1 MELTQVASFAGIAAM
16 MILLPGPSTLLIAT
30 TTSAIGYRAGLVT
43 TAGFALALFT
53 YGTLSAIG
61 LSQYL
66 TQSDHIVQLI
76 NICCAIYLVFMGV
89 KGLVDVVQSKRTVH
103 QHRKRHLRKRR
114 RSRHATHSPCL
125 GRGYLTCLLNPVNL
139 IFYLTIF
146 PKFTDNADSF
156 SQTAGLL
163 VAVHILLSI
172 CWFGF
177 ITIAFKR
184 MTAILTNAC
193 IADRMKLFSGIAF
206 ICFGTRCALQLV

>member
-16 MILLPGPSTLLIAT
+16 LILLPGPSTLLIAT

-43 TAGFALALFT
+43 IAGFALALLT
-53 YGTLSAIG
+53 YGTLSTIG

-89 KGLVDVVQSKRTVH
+89 KGFVDVLKNRRTVH
-103 QHRKRHLRKRR
+103 QRGRKHMRKRR
-114 RSRHATHSPCL
+114 RSRRLTNLPCL
-125 GRGYLTCLLNPVNL
+125 RRGYLTCLLNPINL

-146 PKFTDNADSF
+146 PKFTDTANSI
-156 SQTAGLL
+156 SQTAALL

-177 ITIAFKR
+177 IAIAFKQ
-184 MTAILTNAC
+184 MASIFTNAF

-206 ICFGTRCALQLV
+206 ICFGTRCALQVI